1 MFKLFKKQLSLALVC
16 SIIVLFNMI
25 PTFAAA
31 EDHTLVDGVQSRQV
45 IQPGGE
51 AIFIFS
57 VPDPD
62 QRAIHVRSTD
72 SAVISKLEP
81 MVNDYFK
88 EYIELNSGISNPSN
102 LYGCHFIPYVQYMLT
117 VTPVDASR
125 PVTIMVDMSK
135 GGPSTLVNVGSQ
147 DVIEK
152 NMTSGGQSEF
162 FSLGFESSGL
172 YAISVSF
179 SGDAYAVYTDSTDSN
194 NSQFYQLS
202 NNSHTF
208 MVDINAASN
217 YSNTYSLGILNNN
230 SPGQG
235 SGYSITIRK
244 MY

>member
-1 MFKLFKKQLSLALVC
+1 MFKLIRKQLSLVLMC
-16 SIIVLFNMI
+16 SIIVLFNMG
-25 PTFAAA
+25 PTFAAP
-31 EDHTLVDGVQSRQV
+31 EDYTLVDDVQSRQV
-45 IQPGGE
+45 VQPGGE
-51 AIFIFS
+51 ATFIFT

-81 MVNDYFK
+81 IGNDYFQK
-88 EYIELNSGISNPSN
+88 YIGLNSGISNPSN

-125 PVTIMVDMSK
+125 PVTIMVDMNK

-152 NMTSGGQSEF
+152 NMTSGGQREF

-194 NSQFYQLS
+194 NSQSWNLS
-202 NNSHTF
+202 NSSHTF
-208 MVDINAASN
+208 MVNVNAASC
-217 YSNTYSLGILNNN
+217 YSNTYSLGIVNNN
-230 SPGQG
+230 LPGQG
-235 SGYSITIRK
+235 SGYSVTIRK